1 MSQTATEPV
10 DFADPEVIARPQPA
24 LDRLREEAPVHWNPS
39 LKGWFATRFEDVR
52 QILSSPHFSVEKLGP
67 VVERADGPDRERL
80 EALARVLGD
89 WIILIDPPAH
99 TRLRRAMRTGFMP
112 RDMDALEPKVHQ
124 RVDQLLD
131 PLEGSTGA
139 ELKSAFANPL
149 PAMVIGDL
157 FGVPEADIPKLRGWS
172 DALGK
177 FVLGG
182 RQTPDR
188 RQLAFEA
195 VREFVGY
202 LDALVAARREDPR
215 ADLTTHLIAY
225 EEDGDR
231 LTHEEIVHSILLCVW
246 AGYETTANLI
256 ANGTM
261 ALARNPEKAKA
272 LAADPAGIPD
282 AIEEFLRFEGP
293 VQALVRVAGQDEEVG
308 GTLIRKG
315 ERVFVSIFA
324 ANHDP
329 ERFAAPG
336 DFDPTRTRNRHL
348 SFGHGIHLCLGA
360 PLARLEGRAAFE
372 GLLRRFEDF
381 RIAEEPVWRDEF
393 ITRTAEGIHMTWKP
407 RT

>member
-1 MSQTATEPV
+1 MTITAPEPV
-10 DFADPEVIARPQPA
+10 DFADPEIIAAPQPV
-24 LDRLREEAPVHWNPS
+24 LDRLREEQPLHWNPS

-52 QILSSPHFSVEKLGP
+52 QILSSPHFSVEKFGP
-67 VVERADGPDRERL
+67 VIERADGEARARL
-80 EALARVLGD
+80 ETLAKVLSD
-89 WIILIDPPAH
+89 WIVFMDPPGH

-112 RDMDALEPKVHQ
+112 RDMDALEPKVHE
-124 RVDQLLD
+124 RVDQLLT
-131 PLEGSTGA
+131 PLEGSRGA
-139 ELKSAFANPL
+139 ELKAAFANPL

-157 FGVPEADIPKLRGWS
+157 FGVPEADIPELRRWA

-188 RQLAFEA
+188 HRLAQQA
-195 VREFVGY
+195 VLDFVTY
-202 LDALVAARREDPR
+202 LDNLVAERRADPR
-215 ADLTTHLIAY
+215 PDLTTHLIRY

-231 LTHEEIVHSILLCVW
+231 LTNEEIVHSILLCVW

-261 ALARNPEKAKA
+261 ALARNPAQAER
-272 LAADPAGIPD
+272 LAADPSLIPD
-282 AIEEFLRFEGP
+282 AIEEFLRYEGP
-293 VQALVRVAGQDEEVG
+293 VQALVRMAKQDETVG
-308 GTLIRKG
+308 GAAIKAG
-315 ERVFVSIFA
+315 DRVFVSLFA

-329 ERFAAPG
+329 ARFGHPG
-336 DFDPTRTRNRHL
+336 EFDPARQRNRHL

-372 GLLRRFEDF
+372 GLLRRFGDF
-381 RIAEEPVWRDEF
+381 RIAEEPVWRDEL
-393 ITRTAEGIHMTWKP
+393 ITRTAEAVHIGWTP